1 MPGINEQPPFKV
13 LIVGGS
19 YAGLAATL
27 NLVDL
32 CQGRKCRFNVDE
44 AAKAP
49 EHKIPVQVTIVDERD
64 GYFHIIGQPLAIG
77 SNSAASTF
85 WQKFEDIPALQS
97 PDINHIQGRVESVD
111 CKSRTARIA
120 QSAGDEGHKIIEHK
134 YDYMVACS
142 GLRREWPSA
151 PKSLTREAY
160 LAETSESAQTI
171 ENATAG
177 VVVVGGGAV
186 GIEIA
191 AEIKMLHPKLKVT
204 LVHSRQQLLSSEDLP
219 VEFKEKTL
227 EMLKE
232 SNVEVVMGARLQETV
247 PADES
252 TSAKLRLKLSDG
264 RELFADHVINAVSR
278 FTPTSSYL
286 PKEACDPEGYV
297 RITAGLQFSGDV
309 PNKEFHYA
317 AGDLA
322 CWSGIKRGG
331 AAMHHAHFAVVNI
344 HQRMMAQLYKT
355 ETKFNE
361 LVEVAPMM
369 ALALGETAV
378 GYFPTMGL
386 TVGDTIR
393 NMFFNDDL
401 GYGSKLINRILI
413 TFPLELLLTE
423 IVCWRWM
430 RLGEPTAYKL

>member
-1 MPGINEQPPFKV
+1 MPGINEPPPFKV

-32 CQGRKCRFNVDE
+32 CQGRKCRFNLDE
-44 AAKAP
+44 ADKAP
-49 EHKIPVQVTIVDERD
+49 EHKVPVQITIVDERD
-64 GYFHIIGQPLAIG
+64 GYYHIIGLPLAIG
-77 SNSAASTF
+77 SNSDASTF
-85 WQKFEDIPALQS
+85 WNRFEDIPALQS
-97 PDINHIQGRVESVD
+97 PDINHIQGRVDSVD
-111 CKSRTARIA
+111 CKSRIARII
-120 QSAGDEGHKIIEHK
+120 QSVGDEGHKVVEEK
-134 YDYMVACS
+134 YDYMIACS

-160 LAETSESAQTI
+160 LAETAESVQTI
-171 ENATAG
+171 ESAKAG

-191 AEIKMLHPKLKVT
+191 AEIKMLQPEVKVT
-204 LVHSRQQLLSSEDLP
+204 LIHSREQLLSSEDLP
-219 VEFKEKTL
+219 GDFKDKTL
-227 EMLKE
+227 ELLKE
-232 SNVEVVMGARLQETV
+232 SNVEVVMGARLQDTM
-247 PADES
+247 ATDDS
-252 TSAKLRLKLSDG
+252 TSAKFRLKLSDG

-286 PKEACDPEGYV
+286 PKEACDPEGYI

-331 AAMHHAHFAVVNI
+331 AAMHQAHFAAVNI
-344 HQRMMAQLYKT
+344 HQRMIAQLYKT
-355 ETKFNE
+355 TPKFNE

-369 ALALGETAV
+369 ALALGKTAV

-386 TVGDTIR
+386 TVGDEIR
-393 NMFFNDDL
+393 NMFFNEDL
-401 GYGSKLINRILI
+401 GFGI
-413 TFPLELLLTE
+413 
-423 IVCWRWM
+423 CWRWM
-430 RLGEPTAYKL
+430 RLGEATAYK

>member
-13 LIVGGS
+13 LIIGGS

-44 AAKAP
+44 ADKAP
-49 EHKIPVQVTIVDERD
+49 EHKVSVQVTIVDERD
-64 GYFHIIGQPLAIG
+64 GYCMLYLRAFEKNHQTKPSCLVHIIGQPLAIG
-77 SNSAASTF
+77 SNSDASTF

-97 PDINHIQGRVESVD
+97 PDINHIQGQVESVD
-111 CKSRTARIA
+111 CKSRTARII
-120 QSAGDEGHKIIEHK
+120 QSAGDEGHKIVEQK

-160 LAETSESAQTI
+160 LAETAESVRTI
-171 ENATAG
+171 ENAAAG

-191 AEIKMLHPKLKVT
+191 AEIKMLQPQLKVT

-219 VEFKEKTL
+219 VEFKDKTL

-247 PADES
+247 PADDS

-297 RITAGLQFSGDV
+297 RITPGLQFSGDV

-331 AAMHHAHFAVVNI
+331 AAMHHAHFAAVNI
-344 HQRMMAQLYKT
+344 HQRMLAHLYKT
-355 ETKFNE
+355 EPKFNE

-369 ALALGETAV
+369 ALALGKTAV

-393 NMFFNDDL
+393 NMFFNEDL
-401 GYGSKLINRILI
+401 GYGI
-413 TFPLELLLTE
+413 
-423 IVCWRWM
+423 CWRWM
-430 RLGEPTAYKL
+430 RLGEQTAYKS